1 MDGGGYGKA
10 QRGRR
15 HRTPAAGRPYQAA
28 RPRPTPVVEE
38 PLLELAG
45 NVEPA
50 RQSLL
55 MTLLS
60 NPLRL
65 MAKVRVGGPTSC
77 LLAGTS
83 GPCSHHLIDRDWC
96 LQVPVLGSYFAAAA
110 AAVGRCLHMMASR
123 GCPAACDAPGGEPG
137 GGGPA
142 GQPARLDLARGGGV
156 LAVQLAVMS
165 EGSRRRHRCRR
176 RWLHRH
182 AKAVR

>member
-110 AAVGRCLHMMASR
+110 AAAAAAPPAQSA
-123 GCPAACDAPGGEPG
+123 PAAGELVRVY
-137 GGGPA
+137 A
-142 GQPARLDLARGGGV
+142 V
-156 LAVQLAVMS
+156 LYWMEKMS
-165 EGSRRRHRCRR
+165 
-176 RWLHRH
+176 H
-182 AKAVR
+182 ASC